1 MTKIEMKS
9 KGAALRSSEK
19 KHRRLFSAAV
29 VLLVCCL
36 AFVGAVGAAEFSG
49 GSGTKD
55 EPYQIKTIG
64 DFNNITFG
72 SGKNTHYKL
81 MNDLDFGYD
90 APNEFGTDDKIF
102 YGVFDGN
109 GKTISNISFSTNTPG
124 EISLFGR
131 ALSSAKI
138 SNLSVA
144 NVSVTVG
151 EDVYHL
157 RCGTITNLIQGNGTN
172 CTVRNVTVT
181 INPGDTVTENWIGP
195 VGGIFGNTIENG
207 GQVSNCSIEDFTVIV
222 NKSGNGVPLT
232 MEGVG
237 GISAQIRNATV
248 TGCSVDNF
256 VVRSPYIEIG
266 YLGGIFGRVTGT
278 GKEDIGIVSYGIV
291 YDCHVGNVDASQV
304 KDVSVLH
311 DPDRDYS
318 PTYGVSYGILTES
331 GNNVVGSVNIA
342 GVTGWALTA
351 DTQWHNKND
360 DSFEISTAEEL
371 AGLAKLVNLG
381 YTFRGKTVVLI
392 NDIDLENKEWTPIGK
407 TSGKSFQ
414 GIFDGGWHTIS
425 NMMITGSSTNVGLFG
440 YTKSGEVK
448 NLTLKDTKVSGSTNV
463 GTISGYPH
471 NSQYT
476 NILLTG
482 HVEINGLEYVGGMF
496 GKGLYA
502 NADNLTI
509 DVDET
514 SYVNANSIEYIPES
528 IYADEFGYVH
538 YRTYVG
544 GIIGFMGEGK
554 HTVSNVT
561 SNINV
566 IGTTS
571 DVGGITGIAHYENSF
586 INCICTGDVT
596 LTSAENIENAQE
608 IGGIAGVWHNADRDG
623 YPVTFQN
630 CKFSGNL
637 YSKYVDGDGTDAYI
651 IEFPNGGITGKHYN
665 NSDAATGILEFID
678 IKLKE
683 PTPRIGYT
691 FLGWKKSDTET
702 VQSPVTLNI
711 TKDNPLTEV
720 WKKNN
725 YTITFKD
732 GDTQITI
739 LEFEYESSVTAP
751 ANPTKDGYIFKGWS
765 PELPETMPD
774 KDITVSAVWEM
785 IPEEPTD
792 EDETNHVII
801 ITPPKTAWQVV
812 FYPNGGEGNMNAEV
826 FVEGEEEAL
835 PKNSFYRD
843 GYVFKG
849 WSLTPEGEVFYIDE
863 ETVVIDKTTYLYAVW
878 EKIPDTPQT
887 PEKPNI
893 PTIPIIIAGIIV
905 GLLVM
910 IFVITRKRQKE
921 E

>member
-222 NKSGNGVPLT
+222 NKPGNGVTLT

-237 GISAQIRNATV
+237 GICAQVNQATV

-256 VVRSPYIEIG
+256 VVRSPDIEIE

-407 TSGKSFQ
+407 SLEKSFQ
-414 GIFDGGWHTIS
+414 GTFEGGWHTVS
-425 NMMITGSSTNVGLFG
+425 NLKVTGANENVGLFG
-440 YTKSGEVK
+440 YAADAEIR
-448 NLTLKDTKVSGSTNV
+448 NLTVTEADISGSRN
-463 GTISGYPH
+463 
-471 NSQYT
+471 
-476 NILLTG
+476 
-482 HVEINGLEYVGGMF
+482 
-496 GKGLYA
+496 
-502 NADNLTI
+502 
-509 DVDET
+509 
-514 SYVNANSIEYIPES
+514 
-528 IYADEFGYVH
+528 
-538 YRTYVG
+538 VG
-544 GIIGFMGEGK
+544 GIAGNAG
-554 HTVSNVT
+554 V
-561 SNINV
+561 
-566 IGTTS
+566 GT
-571 DVGGITGIAHYENSF
+571 SF
-586 INCICTGDVT
+586 INCTCSGEVTANDVKR
-596 LTSAENIENAQE
+596 
-608 IGGIAGVWHNADRDG
+608 IGGIAGVWNNTIPAS
-623 YPVTFQN
+623 PITLQNSTFT
-630 CKFSGNL
+630 GNL
-637 YSKYVDGDGTDAYI
+637 SSKESRIQSSLTD
-651 IEFPNGGITGKHYN
+651 FPNAGLIGDYSTESG
-665 NSDAATGILEFID
+665 TGILEFID
-678 IKLKE
+678 IELKE

-702 VQSPVTLNI
+702 VLSPVTLSI
-711 TKDNPLTEV
+711 TKDSPLTEV

-725 YTITFKD
+725 HTITFKD

-765 PELPETMPD
+765 PELPEKMPA
-774 KDITVSAVWEM
+774 KNITVKALWEK
-785 IPEEPTD
+785 IPEPAAGESQL
-792 EDETNHVII
+792 II
-801 ITPPKTAWQVV
+801 QSKTAWQVV

>member
-1 MTKIEMKS
+1 MRKNREGGKNAVS
-9 KGAALRSSEK
+9 HSSEK

-29 VLLVCCL
+29 ILLVCCL
-36 AFVGAVGAAEFSG
+36 AFVGAVGAADFSG
-49 GSGTKD
+49 GSGTQSD
-55 EPYQIKTIG
+55 PYQITTTE
-64 DFNNITFG
+64 DFNNIKFG
-72 SGKNTHYKL
+72 NSGKNTYYKL
-81 MNDLDFGYD
+81 MNDLDFEHSCPAKFTSGSV
-90 APNEFGTDDKIF
+90 F
-102 YGVFDGN
+102 YGIFDGN
-109 GKTISNISFSTNTPG
+109 GHTVSNIAYDG
-124 EISLFGR
+124 EAKLISLFGNVQ
-131 ALSSAKI
+131 SVAKI

-144 NVSVTVG
+144 NVSVTVSG
-151 EDVYHL
+151 DVNKL
-157 RCGTITNLIQGNGTN
+157 RCGTITNQIQGNGTN

-181 INPGDTVTENWIGP
+181 INPGNTVTSNHCGP
-195 VGGIFGNTIENG
+195 VGGIFGNIIQNG

-222 NKSGNGVPLT
+222 NKPGNGVTLT

-237 GISAQIRNATV
+237 GICAQVNQATV

-256 VVRSPYIEIG
+256 VVRSPDIEIE
-266 YLGGIFGRVTGT
+266 YLGGIFGRVNGAS
-278 GKEDIGIVSYGIV
+278 GSYGIV
-291 YDCHVGNVDASQV
+291 HDCHVGNVDASEV

-311 DPDRDYS
+311 DPNRDYS
-318 PTYGVSYGILTES
+318 PTYGVIYGSLTES

-342 GVTGWALTA
+342 GVTGWALVA
-351 DTQWHNKND
+351 DTKWHNED
-360 DSFEISTAEEL
+360 DSSFEISTAEEL

-381 YTFRGKTVVLI
+381 NTFSGKTVVLKE
-392 NDIDLENKEWTPIGK
+392 DIDLENKEWTPIGK
-407 TSGKSFQ
+407 SLEKSFQ
-414 GIFDGGWHTIS
+414 GTFEGGWHTVS
-425 NMMITGSSTNVGLFG
+425 NLKVTGANENVGLFG
-440 YTKSGEVK
+440 YAADAEIR
-448 NLTLKDTKVSGSTNV
+448 NLTVTEADISGSGN
-463 GTISGYPH
+463 
-471 NSQYT
+471 
-476 NILLTG
+476 
-482 HVEINGLEYVGGMF
+482 
-496 GKGLYA
+496 
-502 NADNLTI
+502 
-509 DVDET
+509 
-514 SYVNANSIEYIPES
+514 
-528 IYADEFGYVH
+528 
-538 YRTYVG
+538 VG
-544 GIIGFMGEGK
+544 GIAGNAGA
-554 HTVSNVT
+554 
-561 SNINV
+561 
-566 IGTTS
+566 GT
-571 DVGGITGIAHYENSF
+571 SF
-586 INCICTGDVT
+586 INCTCSGEVTANDVKR
-596 LTSAENIENAQE
+596 
-608 IGGIAGVWHNADRDG
+608 IGGIAGVWNNTIPAS
-623 YPVTFQN
+623 PITLQNSTFT
-630 CKFSGNL
+630 GNL
-637 YSKYVDGDGTDAYI
+637 SRKDSRIQSSLTD
-651 IEFPNGGITGKHYN
+651 FPNAGLIGDYSTESG
-665 NSDAATGILEFID
+665 TGILEFID
-678 IKLKE
+678 IELKE

-725 YTITFKD
+725 HTITFKD

-774 KDITVSAVWEM
+774 EDITVSAVWEM

>member
-181 INPGDTVTENWIGP
+181 INPGNTVTDNGIGP
-195 VGGIFGNTIENG
+195 VGGIFGNIIESG

-222 NKSGNGVPLT
+222 NKPGNGVTLT

-237 GISAQIRNATV
+237 GICAQVNQATV

-256 VVRSPYIEIG
+256 VVRSPDIEIE
-266 YLGGIFGRVTGT
+266 YLGGIFGRVNNADG
-278 GKEDIGIVSYGIV
+278 SYGIV

-304 KDVSVLH
+304 KDVYVLNN
-311 DPDRDYS
+311 PIYMPSDYN
-318 PTYGVSYGILTES
+318 PIYGVYYKQLDKN
-331 GNNVVGSVNIA
+331 GNKITGTINIA

-351 DTQWHNKND
+351 DTQWYNED
-360 DSFEISTAEEL
+360 EDSFEISTAEEL

-381 YTFRGKTVVLI
+381 NTFSGKTVVLI
-392 NDIDLENKEWTPIGK
+392 KDIDLENKEWTPIGK
-407 TSGKSFQ
+407 SLEKSFQ
-414 GIFDGGWHTIS
+414 GTFEGGGRTIS
-425 NMMITGSSTNVGLFG
+425 YLKVTRTNENVGLFG
-440 YTKSGEVK
+440 YVADAEIR
-448 NLTLKDTKVSGSTNV
+448 NLTVTDADISGSQN
-463 GTISGYPH
+463 
-471 NSQYT
+471 
-476 NILLTG
+476 
-482 HVEINGLEYVGGMF
+482 
-496 GKGLYA
+496 
-502 NADNLTI
+502 
-509 DVDET
+509 
-514 SYVNANSIEYIPES
+514 
-528 IYADEFGYVH
+528 
-538 YRTYVG
+538 VG
-544 GIIGFMGEGK
+544 GIAGNAGAG
-554 HTVSNVT
+554 T
-561 SNINV
+561 SFVNCTCSE
-566 IGTTS
+566 TTELRT
-571 DVGGITGIAHYENSF
+571 D
-586 INCICTGDVT
+586 D
-596 LTSAENIENAQE
+596 AQR
-608 IGGIAGVWHNADRDG
+608 IGGIAGVWNNTDTAS
-623 YPVTFQN
+623 PVTLQN
-630 CKFSGNL
+630 CIFNGTLSSTSADTKFPNAGLIGN
-637 YSKYVDGDGTDAYI
+637 YTEDSGDGKLK
-651 IEFPNGGITGKHYN
+651 FVN
-665 NSDAATGILEFID
+665 
-678 IKLKE
+678 IKLDYPESK
-683 PTPRIGYT
+683 TGYI
-691 FLGWKKSDTET
+691 FKGWKGEETEP
-702 VQSPVTLNI
+702 VYSPVTLNI
-711 TKDNPLTEV
+711 TRDDPLTEV

-732 GDTQITI
+732 GDTQITILDI

-765 PELPETMPD
+765 PELPEKMPA
-774 KDITVSAVWEM
+774 KNITVKALWEK
-785 IPEEPTD
+785 IPEPAAGESQL
-792 EDETNHVII
+792 II
-801 ITPPKTAWQVV
+801 QSKTAWQVV

-878 EKIPDTPQT
+878 EEIPDTPQT

-910 IFVITRKRQKE
+910 ILVITRKRQKE

>member
-144 NVSVTVG
+144 NVSITVSG
-151 EDVYHL
+151 DVSNL

-181 INPGDTVTENWIGP
+181 INPGNTVTDNGIGP
-195 VGGIFGNTIENG
+195 VGGIFGNIIESG

-222 NKSGNGVPLT
+222 NKPGNGVTLT

-237 GISAQIRNATV
+237 GICAQVSKATV

-256 VVRSPYIEIG
+256 VVSSPYIEIE
-266 YLGGIFGRVTGT
+266 YLGGIFGRVNNADG
-278 GKEDIGIVSYGIV
+278 SYGIV

-304 KDVSVLH
+304 KDVYVLNN
-311 DPDRDYS
+311 PIYMPSDYN
-318 PTYGVSYGILTES
+318 PIYGVYYKQLDKN
-331 GNNVVGSVNIA
+331 GNKITGTINIA

-351 DTQWHNKND
+351 DTQWYNED
-360 DSFEISTAEEL
+360 EDSFEISTAEEL

-381 YTFRGKTVVLI
+381 NTFSGKTVVLKE
-392 NDIDLENKEWTPIGK
+392 DIDLENKEWTPIGK
-407 TSGKSFQ
+407 SLEKSFQ
-414 GIFDGGWHTIS
+414 GTFEGGWHTVS
-425 NMMITGSSTNVGLFG
+425 YLKVTRTNENVGLFG
-440 YTKSGEVK
+440 YVADAEIR
-448 NLTLKDTKVSGSTNV
+448 NLTVTEADITGSQN
-463 GTISGYPH
+463 
-471 NSQYT
+471 
-476 NILLTG
+476 
-482 HVEINGLEYVGGMF
+482 
-496 GKGLYA
+496 
-502 NADNLTI
+502 
-509 DVDET
+509 
-514 SYVNANSIEYIPES
+514 
-528 IYADEFGYVH
+528 
-538 YRTYVG
+538 VG
-544 GIIGFMGEGK
+544 GIAGNAGA
-554 HTVSNVT
+554 
-561 SNINV
+561 
-566 IGTTS
+566 GT
-571 DVGGITGIAHYENSF
+571 SF
-586 INCICTGDVT
+586 INCTCSETTKLRTDD
-596 LTSAENIENAQE
+596 AQR
-608 IGGIAGVWHNADRDG
+608 IGGIAGVWNNTDTAS
-623 YPVTFQN
+623 PVTLQN
-630 CKFSGNL
+630 CIFTGTLSSTSADTKFLNAGLIGNYTEDSG
-637 YSKYVDGDGTDAYI
+637 Y
-651 IEFPNGGITGKHYN
+651 GKLKFVN
-665 NSDAATGILEFID
+665 
-678 IKLKE
+678 IKLDYPESK
-683 PTPRIGYT
+683 TGYT

-702 VQSPVTLNI
+702 VLSPVTLSI

-725 YTITFKD
+725 HTITFKD

-739 LEFEYESSVTAP
+739 LKFEYNSSVTAP
-751 ANPTKDGYIFKGWS
+751 ANPTKDGYIFKGWN

-774 KDITVSAVWEM
+774 ENITVSAVWEM

>member
-1 MTKIEMKS
+1 MNLGLI
-9 KGAALRSSEK
+9 K
-19 KHRRLFSAAV
+19 K
-29 VLLVCCL
+29 
-36 AFVGAVGAAEFSG
+36 
-49 GSGTKD
+49 K
-55 EPYQIKTIG
+55 
-64 DFNNITFG
+64 
-72 SGKNTHYKL
+72 
-81 MNDLDFGYD
+81 
-90 APNEFGTDDKIF
+90 F

-109 GKTISNISFSTNTPG
+109 GKTISNISFSADTPG

-144 NVSVTVG
+144 NVSITVSG
-151 EDVYHL
+151 NLNKL
-157 RCGTITNLIQGNGTN
+157 RCGTIINLMQGNGTN

-181 INPGDTVTENWIGP
+181 INPGNTVTENWIGP

-222 NKSGNGVPLT
+222 YKPGNGVPLT

-237 GISAQIRNATV
+237 GISAQIKNATV

-256 VVRSPYIEIG
+256 VVRSPDIEIE
-266 YLGGIFGRVTGT
+266 YLGGIFGRVT
-278 GKEDIGIVSYGIV
+278 KEKDEDKVSYGIV

-311 DPDRDYS
+311 DPDMDYS

-331 GNNVVGSVNIA
+331 GNEVTGTVMNIA

-360 DSFEISTAEEL
+360 DSFKISTAEEL

-407 TSGKSFQ
+407 SLEKSFQ
-414 GIFDGGWHTIS
+414 GTFEGGGHTIS
-425 NMMITGSSTNVGLFG
+425 YLKVTRTNENVGLFG
-440 YTKSGEVK
+440 YVADAEIR
-448 NLTLKDTKVSGSTNV
+448 NLTVTEADITGSQN
-463 GTISGYPH
+463 
-471 NSQYT
+471 
-476 NILLTG
+476 
-482 HVEINGLEYVGGMF
+482 
-496 GKGLYA
+496 
-502 NADNLTI
+502 
-509 DVDET
+509 
-514 SYVNANSIEYIPES
+514 
-528 IYADEFGYVH
+528 
-538 YRTYVG
+538 VG
-544 GIIGFMGEGK
+544 GIAGNAGA
-554 HTVSNVT
+554 
-561 SNINV
+561 
-566 IGTTS
+566 GT
-571 DVGGITGIAHYENSF
+571 SF
-586 INCICTGDVT
+586 INCTCSETTKLRTDD
-596 LTSAENIENAQE
+596 AQR
-608 IGGIAGVWHNADRDG
+608 IGGIAGVWNNTDTAS
-623 YPVTFQN
+623 PVTLQN
-630 CKFSGNL
+630 CIFTGTLSSTSADTKFLNAGLIGNYTEDSG
-637 YSKYVDGDGTDAYI
+637 Y
-651 IEFPNGGITGKHYN
+651 GKLKFVN
-665 NSDAATGILEFID
+665 
-678 IKLKE
+678 IKLDYPESK
-683 PTPRIGYT
+683 TGYT

-702 VQSPVTLNI
+702 VLSPVTLSI

-725 YTITFKD
+725 HTITFKD

-739 LEFEYESSVTAP
+739 LKFEYNSSVTAP
-751 ANPTKDGYIFKGWS
+751 ANPTKDGYIFKGWN
-765 PELPETMPD
+765 PKLPETMPD
-774 KDITVSAVWEM
+774 EDITVSAVWEM

-792 EDETNHVII
+792 EDEKNHVII

>member
-1 MTKIEMKS
+1 MKEDNTTICRRNLLMTKNEMKS
-9 KGAALRSSEK
+9 KGTVSHFSER
-19 KHRRLFSAAV
+19 KHRRIIYAAV
-29 VLLVCCL
+29 VMLICCL
-36 AFVGAVGAAEFSG
+36 AFVWVAGAADFSG
-49 GSGTKD
+49 GSGTPD
-55 EPYQIKTIG
+55 DPYQITTTE
-64 DFNNITFG
+64 DFDNIKFKVGGNN
-72 SGKNTHYKL
+72 NAYYYKL
-81 MNDLDFGYD
+81 MNDLDFGYN
-90 APNEFGTDDKIF
+90 APDKFGTVKIF

-131 ALSSAKI
+131 ALSPAKI

-151 EDVYHL
+151 GDVSSLKY
-157 RCGTITNLIQGNGTN
+157 GTITSEIQGKGIN
-172 CTVRNVTVT
+172 CHVKNITLT
-181 INPGDTVTENWIGP
+181 INPGETVKDNKIGT
-195 VGGIFGNTIENG
+195 VGGIFGNSVNKGEVRECSINKLTVIINSNREGLYAHIVG
-207 GQVSNCSIEDFTVIV
+207 GICAQVNEATVTNCSIDDFIV
-222 NKSGNGVPLT
+222 QSPAVNI
-232 MEGVG
+232 E
-237 GISAQIRNATV
+237 
-248 TGCSVDNF
+248 F
-256 VVRSPYIEIG
+256 V
-266 YLGGIFGRVTGT
+266 GGIFGRVTGGGKNPSSIT
-278 GKEDIGIVSYGIV
+278 GCSVGDI
-291 YDCHVGNVDASQV
+291 DASRI
-304 KDVSVLH
+304 KDVYVLNI
-311 DPDRDYS
+311 PDYMPSDYN
-318 PTYGVSYGILTES
+318 PIYGVYYTQLDKN
-331 GNNVVGSVNIA
+331 GNKITGTINIA

-381 YTFRGKTVVLI
+381 NTFSGKTVVLKE
-392 NDIDLENKEWTPIGK
+392 DIDLENKEWTPIGK
-407 TSGKSFQ
+407 SLEKSFQ
-414 GIFDGGWHTIS
+414 GTFEGGWHTVS
-425 NMMITGSSTNVGLFG
+425 NLKVTGANENVGLFG
-440 YTKSGEVK
+440 YAADAEIR
-448 NLTLKDTKVSGSTNV
+448 NLTVTEADISGSRN
-463 GTISGYPH
+463 
-471 NSQYT
+471 
-476 NILLTG
+476 
-482 HVEINGLEYVGGMF
+482 
-496 GKGLYA
+496 
-502 NADNLTI
+502 
-509 DVDET
+509 
-514 SYVNANSIEYIPES
+514 
-528 IYADEFGYVH
+528 
-538 YRTYVG
+538 VG
-544 GIIGFMGEGK
+544 GIAGNAGA
-554 HTVSNVT
+554 
-561 SNINV
+561 
-566 IGTTS
+566 GT
-571 DVGGITGIAHYENSF
+571 SF
-586 INCICTGDVT
+586 INCTCSGEVTANDVKR
-596 LTSAENIENAQE
+596 
-608 IGGIAGVWHNADRDG
+608 IGGIAGVWNNTIPAS
-623 YPVTFQN
+623 PITLQNSTFT
-630 CKFSGNL
+630 GNL
-637 YSKYVDGDGTDAYI
+637 SSKDSRIQSSLTD
-651 IEFPNGGITGKHYN
+651 FPNAGLIGDYSTESG
-665 NSDAATGILEFID
+665 TGILEFID
-678 IKLKE
+678 IELKE

-702 VQSPVTLNI
+702 VLSPVTLSI
-711 TKDNPLTEV
+711 TKDSPLTEV

-725 YTITFKD
+725 HTITFKD

-774 KDITVSAVWEM
+774 EDITVSAVWEM

>member
-1 MTKIEMKS
+1 MRKNREGGKNAVS
-9 KGAALRSSEK
+9 HSSEK

-29 VLLVCCL
+29 ILLVCCL
-36 AFVGAVGAAEFSG
+36 AFVGAVGAADFSG
-49 GSGTKD
+49 GSGTLD
-55 EPYQIKTIG
+55 DPYQIMTTE
-64 DFNNITFG
+64 DFDNITFG
-72 SGKNTHYKL
+72 DSGKNTYYKL
-81 MNDLDFGYD
+81 MNDLDFEHSCPAKFTSGSV
-90 APNEFGTDDKIF
+90 F
-102 YGVFDGN
+102 YGIFDGN
-109 GKTISNISFSTNTPG
+109 GHTVSNIAYDG
-124 EISLFGR
+124 EAKSISLFGNVQ
-131 ALSSAKI
+131 SVAKI

-144 NVSVTVG
+144 NVSVTVSG
-151 EDVYHL
+151 DVNKL
-157 RCGTITNLIQGNGTN
+157 RCGTITNQMHGNGTN

-181 INPGDTVTENWIGP
+181 INPGNTVTENRIGP
-195 VGGIFGNTIENG
+195 VGGIFGNIIENG

-222 NKSGNGVPLT
+222 NKPENGVTLT

-237 GISAQIRNATV
+237 GICAQVNQATV

-256 VVRSPYIEIG
+256 VVRSSDIEIE
-266 YLGGIFGRVTGT
+266 YLGGIFGRVNGAS
-278 GKEDIGIVSYGIV
+278 GSYGIV
-291 YDCHVGNVDASQV
+291 HDCHVGNVDASEV

-311 DPDRDYS
+311 DPNRDYS
-318 PTYGVSYGILTES
+318 PTYGVIYGSLTES

-342 GVTGWALTA
+342 GVTGWALVA
-351 DTQWHNKND
+351 DTKWHNED
-360 DSFEISTAEEL
+360 ESSFEISTAEEL

-425 NMMITGSSTNVGLFG
+425 NMMITGSNTNVGLFG

-678 IKLKE
+678 IELKE
-683 PTPRIGYT
+683 PIPRIGYT

-702 VQSPVTLNI
+702 VLSPVTLSI

-725 YTITFKD
+725 HTITFKD

-765 PELPETMPD
+765 PELPKTMPD
-774 KDITVSAVWEM
+774 EDITVSAVWEM

-812 FYPNGGEGNMNAEV
+812 FYPNGGEGSMNAEV

-878 EKIPDTPQT
+878 EEIPDTPQT

>member
-36 AFVGAVGAAEFSG
+36 AFVGAAGAAGAAEFNG
-49 GSGTKD
+49 GSGD
-55 EPYQIKTIG
+55 ENDPYQITTTYH
-64 DFNNITFG
+64 FNNIKFDIKKKTY
-72 SGKNTHYKL
+72 YKL
-81 MNDLDFGYD
+81 MNDLDFEYT
-90 APNEFGTDDKIF
+90 APNKFGTLKLF
-102 YGVFDGN
+102 YGDFDGN
-109 GKTISNISFSTNTPG
+109 GKTISNISFSTKTPG

-131 ALSSAKI
+131 ALGHAKI

-144 NVSVTVG
+144 NVSVTVR
-151 EDVYHL
+151 EDVSSPSSLSSLKY
-157 RCGTITNLIQGNGTN
+157 GTITSEIHSKGIN
-172 CTVRNVTVT
+172 CHVKNITLT
-181 INPGDTVTENWIGP
+181 INPGETVNNNRIGT
-195 VGGIFGNTIENG
+195 VGGIFGNSVNKGEVRECSINKLTVIINSNREGLYAHIVG
-207 GQVSNCSIEDFTVIV
+207 GICAQVNEATVTNCSIDDFIV
-222 NKSGNGVPLT
+222 QSPAVNI
-232 MEGVG
+232 E
-237 GISAQIRNATV
+237 
-248 TGCSVDNF
+248 F
-256 VVRSPYIEIG
+256 V
-266 YLGGIFGRVTGT
+266 GGIFGRVTGGGTKPSSIT
-278 GKEDIGIVSYGIV
+278 GCSVGDI
-291 YDCHVGNVDASQV
+291 DASRI
-304 KDVSVLH
+304 KDVYVLNI
-311 DPDRDYS
+311 PDYMPSDYN
-318 PTYGVSYGILTES
+318 PIYGVYYTQLYKN
-331 GNNVVGSVNIA
+331 GNKITGTINIA

-360 DSFEISTAEEL
+360 DSFKISTAEEL

-381 YTFRGKTVVLI
+381 NTFRGKTVVLI

-407 TSGKSFQ
+407 SLEKSFQ
-414 GIFDGGWHTIS
+414 GTFEGGWHTVS
-425 NMMITGSSTNVGLFG
+425 NLKVTGANENVGLFG
-440 YTKSGEVK
+440 YAADAEIR
-448 NLTLKDTKVSGSTNV
+448 NLTVTEADISGSRN
-463 GTISGYPH
+463 
-471 NSQYT
+471 
-476 NILLTG
+476 
-482 HVEINGLEYVGGMF
+482 
-496 GKGLYA
+496 
-502 NADNLTI
+502 
-509 DVDET
+509 
-514 SYVNANSIEYIPES
+514 
-528 IYADEFGYVH
+528 
-538 YRTYVG
+538 VG
-544 GIIGFMGEGK
+544 GIAGNAGA
-554 HTVSNVT
+554 
-561 SNINV
+561 
-566 IGTTS
+566 GT
-571 DVGGITGIAHYENSF
+571 SF
-586 INCICTGDVT
+586 INCTCSGEVTANDVKR
-596 LTSAENIENAQE
+596 
-608 IGGIAGVWHNADRDG
+608 IGGIAGVWNNTIPA
-623 YPVTFQN
+623 YPITLQNSTFT
-630 CKFSGNL
+630 GNL
-637 YSKYVDGDGTDAYI
+637 SSKDSRIQSSLTD
-651 IEFPNGGITGKHYN
+651 FPNAGLIGDYSTESG
-665 NSDAATGILEFID
+665 TGILEFID
-678 IKLKE
+678 IELKE

-702 VQSPVTLNI
+702 VLSPVTLSI
-711 TKDNPLTEV
+711 TKDSPLTEV

-725 YTITFKD
+725 HTITFKD

-774 KDITVSAVWEM
+774 EDITVSAVWEM

-849 WSLTPEGEVFYIDE
+849 WSLTPKGEVFYIDE